1 MTVVLPQPRNAVVVL
16 LDSLNRHML
25 GSYGGTEFATPHL
38 DQFATQHATRFTRHV
53 TGSLPC
59 MPARHDI
66 LCGALDFL
74 WRPWGSIEVWERPI
88 TADLRHS
95 GVTTMLVTDHPHLFE
110 TGGEN
115 YHTDFGGWDYVRGHE
130 GDPWKTWLDPSW
142 IGVPA
147 PPAAKGDWFLQRRF
161 GDRAPHIDRAYDR
174 TRTHFREEA
183 DYPGPRTMTAAADWL
198 TNAATLGADGRWM
211 LFVDEFDPHEPF
223 DTPEPW
229 QGMYEAE
236 TWEGERLIWPPYVV
250 GGRSGGY
257 LSAAEARHVRA
268 NYGSKLSMIDHW
280 FGRIIDQFDRHDL
293 WRDTALIVC
302 TDHGHYLGEERT
314 DPSGVTSDIWGK
326 PMVPQFEPLGHIPLL
341 IHWPGV
347 EGGGVCE
354 ALTTAVDLHAT
365 LADVFGVSPQHR
377 THGHSLAP
385 LLRGE
390 VTSVRD
396 YAIGGVFG
404 NWVQVTDGRW
414 KYARAPEGSNFPLS
428 MWSNRW
434 STMPVH
440 VKGITE
446 LPPPN
451 ERAWLDRMPGS
462 TVPVIRQ
469 PFQPGDALPFW
480 VSGGAHLGQ
489 HHLYD
494 VSLDPHERENRA
506 GEPAEL
512 VMQQLLRA
520 ALHDLDAP
528 TEQLQRLG
536 L

>member
-1 MTVVLPQPRNAVVVL
+1 
-16 LDSLNRHML
+16 
-25 GSYGGTEFATPHL
+25 
-38 DQFATQHATRFTRHV
+38 
-53 TGSLPC
+53 
-59 MPARHDI
+59 
-66 LCGALDFL
+66 
-74 WRPWGSIEVWERPI
+74 
-88 TADLRHS
+88 
-95 GVTTMLVTDHPHLFE
+95 
-110 TGGEN
+110 
-115 YHTDFGGWDYVRGHE
+115 
-130 GDPWKTWLDPSW
+130 
-142 IGVPA
+142 
-147 PPAAKGDWFLQRRF
+147 
-161 GDRAPHIDRAYDR
+161 
-174 TRTHFREEA
+174 
-183 DYPGPRTMTAAADWL
+183 
-198 TNAATLGADGRWM
+198 
-211 LFVDEFDPHEPF
+211 
-223 DTPEPW
+223 
-229 QGMYEAE
+229 
-236 TWEGERLIWPPYVV
+236 
-250 GGRSGGY
+250 
-257 LSAAEARHVRA
+257 
-268 NYGSKLSMIDHW
+268 
-280 FGRIIDQFDRHDL
+280 
-293 WRDTALIVC
+293 
-302 TDHGHYLGEERT
+302 
-314 DPSGVTSDIWGK
+314 
-326 PMVPQFEPLGHIPLL
+326 MVPQFEPLGHIPLL